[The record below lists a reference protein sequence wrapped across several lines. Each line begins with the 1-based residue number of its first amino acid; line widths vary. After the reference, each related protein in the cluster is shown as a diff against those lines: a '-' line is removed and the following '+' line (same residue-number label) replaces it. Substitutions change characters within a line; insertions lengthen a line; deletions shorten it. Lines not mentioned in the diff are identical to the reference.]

1 MSMPRI
7 DRFCVCVCV
16 CVCSMCV
23 VCCVSAKQMSTSLP
37 LRDLT
42 SVLDQ
47 LRCPW
52 MEDGNGWELACLK
65 ILPYQTPQP
74 LPTLFCPSFKAQPI
88 LCYQRALL
96 GHSLNS

>member
-7 DRFCVCVCV
+7 DRFCVCARAR
-16 CVCSMCV
+16 SMCV
-23 VCCVSAKQMSTSLP
+23 LCCVSAKQMSTSLP

-47 LRCPW
+47 LRCPR
-52 MEDGNGWELACLK
+52 MEDGKGWELACLK
-65 ILPYQTPQP
+65 ILSYQTPQP
-74 LPTLFCPSFKAQPI
+74 LPTLLCPSFKAQPI
-88 LCYQRALL
+88 LPYQRALL

>member
-7 DRFCVCVCV
+7 DGFCVCVCV
-16 CVCSMCV
+16 HSMCML
-23 VCCVSAKQMSTSLP
+23 CCVTAKQMSTSLP
-37 LRDLT
+37 LCDLT
-42 SVLDQ
+42 GVLDQ

-65 ILPYQTPQP
+65 IVPYQTAQP

-88 LCYQRALL
+88 LPNQRPLL
-96 GHSLNS
+96 SHSLNS